1 MIALPMTASSSEPRS
16 AKGALPI
23 HQGILP
29 LRETYHAPQ
38 SKSNVYAP
46 LVVHRS
52 SPPCAPSPPLRSPRP
67 LTQNHTFGQRASTPS
82 VSPLSNASRGRM
94 ETSDT
99 SRPATSALGAP
110 TKSSDVDRF
119 LSVLAE
125 ADKDDETR
133 SSSLSEFDGSIED
146 EEQQGSVQRDTTQ
159 HDDDSEA
166 ETERL
171 ESSPQK
177 LSRAGNGDAGILQTP
192 SKLRQVTH
200 FEEAVTDPESPLSE
214 SDMHEALVNGGS
226 PTRGYPTELVCKKRK
241 RPGPGDSPLTSQ
253 LSLNGSP
260 RKRSDGSRNDTS
272 NHEVGSAKETGV
284 TASAGTA
291 IVDGTAEDVE
301 GLLEAETT
309 TTREVT
315 PASPVKGAKVK
326 RGRQKVKRSREVG
339 RAPKANGRIEVS
351 PELEDIEAVAELEQ
365 DEACGAAVSEE
376 DCECPPNSATEAI
389 FGKPM
394 ASSWL
399 EVWNADMRS
408 TVQKKGAAVELFKS
422 IEKRFA
428 TFARKLNHDRLTALD
443 AELEMLYQP
452 KPTHPEYLAKTSC
465 INAYRDNKLKVERV
479 SYNYKMQQLEL
490 KRDTGRDQAH
500 SQYFQEV
507 REYREEA
514 MERLGDQ
521 LYKIQKERRQLA
533 MSEEPDYIYKFPTKR
548 SEQVRQQTKINR
560 EVSILSGIKKN
571 IGMPAAPG
579 ITGPQAG
586 DIERDLQVMGV
597 RRLFVPV

>member
-1 MIALPMTASSSEPRS
+1 
-16 AKGALPI
+16 
-23 HQGILP
+23 
-29 LRETYHAPQ
+29 
-38 SKSNVYAP
+38 
-46 LVVHRS
+46 
-52 SPPCAPSPPLRSPRP
+52 
-67 LTQNHTFGQRASTPS
+67 
-82 VSPLSNASRGRM
+82 M

-146 EEQQGSVQRDTTQ
+146 QEQQESVQ

-177 LSRAGNGDAGILQTP
+177 LSRLGNGDTGILQTP

-214 SDMHEALVNGGS
+214 SDTHDALVNGGS
-226 PTRGYPTELVCKKRK
+226 PIRGCPTELAGKKRK
-241 RPGPGDSPLTSQ
+241 RLSPGDSPLTSQ
-253 LSLNGSP
+253 PSLNGSP

-284 TASAGTA
+284 TANAGAA

-309 TTREVT
+309 ATREAT
-315 PASPVKGAKVK
+315 PVSPVKGAKFK

-339 RAPKANGRIEVS
+339 RAPKANGRIGVS
-351 PELEDIEAVAELEQ
+351 PELEDIEAIAELEQ

-376 DCECPPNSATEAI
+376 DCECSPNCATEAV
-389 FGKPM
+389 FGKSRV
-394 ASSWL
+394 SSSL
-399 EVWNADMRS
+399 EVWNADKRS
-408 TVQKKGAAVELFKS
+408 TVQKKSAAVELFRS

-465 INAYRDNKLKVERV
+465 IDAYRDNKLRVEQV

-548 SEQVRQQTKINR
+548 SEQVRQQAKINR

-571 IGMPAAPG
+571 IGMPAAPAIG
-579 ITGPQAG
+579 GPQAG
-586 DIERDLQVMGV
+586 DIDRDLQAMGV
-597 RRLFVPV
+597 RGSSFQYEHRQADAQ